1 MENERG
7 THDSNFLLIQRN
19 PQHVQGKKGLLR
31 QKQECEESAPRT
43 FPFPTALVVF
53 CIVLSRKK
61 TSFLRLL
68 FFADFPSSTA
78 RERSAAPMS
87 MIKVEDLTFSYP
99 ASHDRIFDSVS
110 FQIDTNWKLG
120 FVGRNG
126 RGKTTF
132 LQLLMGNYPY
142 QGTIVSSVPFDYF
155 PYPVADQTQWT
166 QDVLQSVCPQ
176 AQSWELLRELSYLDV
191 DPEVLFRPFAT
202 LSKGEQTKVLL
213 AALFLKEG
221 HFLLIDEPTN
231 HLDTQAR
238 DLVSA
243 YLRRKQGFILV
254 SHDRHF
260 LDGCVDHILS
270 LNRANITVQNGT
282 FSTWLE
288 NFNRQQAFEQAQKEG
303 LQKDIARLRKAARQ
317 TSVWS
322 DRIEEKKYGAGPVD
336 RGYIG
341 HKAQKMMKRAKA
353 IEARQQQAIQAKSGL
368 LQNWEPLESLKLSPL
383 PCRGDRP
390 LAVFSQVKVQY
401 CGRDVCGPVS
411 FALHPGERVVLDGK
425 NGSGKSSLL
434 KVLLGESIPH
444 SGTITTSAGLVVS
457 YVPQDTA
464 HLNGLLSHFAE
475 KHHLDESLFKGI
487 LRKMGFERVQ
497 FEKKMEDFS
506 AGQKKKV
513 LLAAS
518 LCQPAHLYVWDEP
531 PNFVD
536 LHTRLQI
543 TSLLRQAQPTM
554 LFVEHDRAFQEEI
567 ATQKIS
573 L

>member
-1 MENERG
+1 
-7 THDSNFLLIQRN
+7 
-19 PQHVQGKKGLLR
+19 
-31 QKQECEESAPRT
+31 
-43 FPFPTALVVF
+43 
-53 CIVLSRKK
+53 
-61 TSFLRLL
+61 
-68 FFADFPSSTA
+68 
-78 RERSAAPMS
+78 MS

-231 HLDTQAR
+231 HLDTQAQ

-368 LQNWEPLESLKLSPL
+368 LQNWEPLESLKLSPAL
-383 PCRGDRP
+383 PGRP
-390 LAVFSQVKVQY
+390 AFGGLFPGQS
-401 CGRDVCGPVS
+401 PV
-411 FALHPGERVVLDGK
+411 LRTGCLRPGLLCPPSRRTG
-425 NGSGKSSLL
+425 GSGWEKREWEKAACS

-487 LRKMGFERVQ
+487 LRKMGFEQVQ
-497 FEKKMEDFS
+497 FEKR
-506 AGQKKKV
+506 
-513 LLAAS
+513 
-518 LCQPAHLYVWDEP
+518 W
-531 PNFVD
+531 
-536 LHTRLQI
+536 
-543 TSLLRQAQPTM
+543 
-554 LFVEHDRAFQEEI
+554 
-567 ATQKIS
+567 KIS
-573 L
+573 LRARKRRFCWPPVSVSPPICTCGMSPQLRGSPHPAPDYLPAPASPTHHALCGA